1 MDAVLATKE
10 RKMKSIRILAAAI
23 AMWLFLPAG
32 ACAAGIEG
40 LWRFD
45 IVNEAGTTYGAMTIQ
60 TRVTM
65 DRQADDQQRWAEAR
79 ARGDHAPGVGRSPP
93 SGSQAGATGYAGF
106 AMTDQGGHALP
117 IEFVGIDEGAL
128 TMVVNSP
135 RGLVIFR
142 GKLSADEQSFEG
154 KLTYHNGNVFTMRGL
169 KQVRPLAP
177 PSRP

>member
-1 MDAVLATKE
+1 
-10 RKMKSIRILAAAI
+10 MKSIRILAAAV

-60 TRVTM
+60 TRVTI
-65 DRQADDQQRWAEAR
+65 DRQADEQQRWAEAK
-79 ARGDHAPGVGRSPP
+79 ARVEAAPIVRP
-93 SGSQAGATGYAGF
+93 SSSGTQSGASGYAGY
-106 AMTDQGGHALP
+106 ALTDQGGHALP
-117 IEFVGIDEGAL
+117 IEHVGIDKGAL

-142 GKLSADEQSFEG
+142 GKLSSDEQRFEG
-154 KLTYHNGNVFTMRGL
+154 KLTYHNGNVFTMRGV
-169 KQVRPLAP
+169 KQVRPLAA
-177 PSRP
+177 PSKP

>member
-1 MDAVLATKE
+1 
-10 RKMKSIRILAAAI
+10 MKSIRILAAAV
-23 AMWLFLPAG
+23 AMWLFVPAG

-45 IVNEAGTTYGAMTIQ
+45 IVNQVGTTYGAMTIQ
-60 TRVTM
+60 TRVTI
-65 DRQADDQQRWAEAR
+65 DRQADEQQRWAEAK
-79 ARGDHAPGVGRSPP
+79 ARGDAAPNVGRPLS
-93 SGSQAGATGYAGF
+93 SGSQSGASGYAGF

-117 IEFVGIDEGAL
+117 IEHVGIDKDTL

-142 GKLSADEQSFEG
+142 GKLSPDEQRFEG
-154 KLTYHNGNVFTMRGL
+154 KLTYHNGNVFTMRGV
-169 KQVRPLAP
+169 KQVQPLAP